1 MLEQENTWAECEE
14 GIFYMSYKEGY
25 QIGKI
30 EGEISCVKY
39 VLREEKKYKK
49 LLEHN
54 ENIPEDIQRRHDV
67 NLRCMEEE
75 RMQDII
81 CFLGKYPSLSKSQ
94 LAKRVLWESEY
105 WY

>member
-1 MLEQENTWAECEE
+1 MSKKLLALLGSPHKDGATGIML
-14 GIFYMSYKEGY
+14 
-25 QIGKI
+25 
-30 EGEISCVKY
+30 KY